1 MDHLNEV
8 DSRIQ
13 KWGEKI
19 ASSKGNRKT
28 FAIQLDWFSD
38 HELIRTIAEL
48 KSKGMFTQC
57 FRLSVQMFAPF
68 MLYGDTEG
76 VLQAGSEAVVR
87 QDVMLPE
94 SSEAKLLRE
103 VRNLAEAMSLGLRRI
118 SSDGDRAVEDEG
130 RELPSAIQSDAI
142 EEMMIRQEQMMDEIK
157 RLRSQMLEGSL
168 SRSGIDQGS
177 QKVEAVADSSFDNAF
192 DFSDLEDDDDFG
204 DDLGEFSL
212 DDLMVD
218 KSETG
223 ESASRTMLKSF
234 INTFGSGGE

>member
-1 MDHLNEV
+1 MERLNEV

-76 VLQAGSEAVVR
+76 VLQVGSEAVVR

-118 SSDGDRAVEDEG
+118 SSDRDNAAED

-142 EEMMIRQEQMMDEIK
+142 EEMMVRQEQMMDEIK

-168 SRSGIDQGS
+168 SSSGLGQSS
-177 QKVEAVADSSFDNAF
+177 QNVEAVDDSSFDNAF
-192 DFSDLEDDDDFG
+192 DFSDLEDDDDFS
-204 DDLGEFSL
+204 DDVGEFSL

-218 KSETG
+218 KSERG

-234 INTFGSGGE
+234 ISAFGSDGE